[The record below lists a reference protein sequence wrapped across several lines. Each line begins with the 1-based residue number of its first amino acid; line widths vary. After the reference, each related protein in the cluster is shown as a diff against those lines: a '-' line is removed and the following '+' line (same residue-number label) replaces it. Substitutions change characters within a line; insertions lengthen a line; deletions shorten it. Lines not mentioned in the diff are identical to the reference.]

1 MDTEIEL
8 LRGKREVMTL
18 AGSDDNSPFLDSGFP
33 RPEVKGRQWGRVKVF
48 LVLCGC
54 SCCFGSKGSICTIQ
68 EIVSQPLSMND
79 VIGGKLA
86 RLSEC

>member
-33 RPEVKGRQWGRVKVF
+33 RPEVKGRQWGSQSLPRALWLLLLLWF
-48 LVLCGC
+48 
-54 SCCFGSKGSICTIQ
+54 KG
-68 EIVSQPLSMND
+68 
-79 VIGGKLA
+79 
-86 RLSEC
+86 